1 MNPAR
6 SDLIEELNAVLAS
19 MAHDSARHQAQFV
32 GQVEKLSGVALSHVF
47 YPFLEWLRV
56 RSMRVKELVPLVGT
70 TAATVTRHV
79 QYLENI
85 GLVERWPDEEDR
97 RSSILGLTP
106 KGLEVWDYVQRV
118 RTSFLEQCLREW
130 PTEDIQQLLP
140 LFSNLTRSLSEGR
153 ELTEVDVD
161 GVPRPGLT

>member
-6 SDLIEELNAVLAS
+6 SELIEELNAVLAS
-19 MAHDSARHQAQFV
+19 MAHDSTRHQAQFV
-32 GQVEKLSGVALSHVF
+32 SQVERLSGVTVSHVY

-79 QYLENI
+79 QYLENL
-85 GLVERWPDEEDR
+85 GLVERWLDEDDR
-97 RSSILGLTP
+97 RSSILGLTT
-106 KGLEVWDYVQRV
+106 KGLDVWDCVQRV
-118 RTSFLEQCLREW
+118 RTSFVEQCLREW
-130 PTEDIQQLLP
+130 PTEEIHQLLP
-140 LFSNLTRSLSEGR
+140 LFSKLTRSLSEGR
-153 ELTEVDVD
+153 ELTEVDDD